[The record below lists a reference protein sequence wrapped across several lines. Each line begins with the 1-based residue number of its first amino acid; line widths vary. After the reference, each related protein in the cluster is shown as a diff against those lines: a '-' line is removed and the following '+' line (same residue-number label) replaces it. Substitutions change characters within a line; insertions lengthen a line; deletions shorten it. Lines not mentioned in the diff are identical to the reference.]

1 MSNLKLSLS
10 IGELSLQLE
19 GDGALVQTMLNELRE
34 NGFGELSK
42 IPDAH
47 VSMPNSQSNI
57 IKPNNVELCNNIC
70 NGSVANANY
79 PSLKEVTLKC
89 LPKSEPEWILL
100 YAFYASDFGTKSV
113 SRTEIKEM
121 YSVTNRMTTSR
132 SNNFFNSLTSVVS
145 NNYLSALNDD
155 EYAIRPEGQTK
166 VNEIL
171 SRENSSESRTK
182 TRKAS
187 KVKQFQLIKDL
198 DLTTTTSRKGLKDFV
213 NEAKPTSNI
222 NITTTIIYYMQQIYE
237 YAGDINGDIIYTCW
251 RELGKKIPND
261 LAGNLRDICS
271 SKYGYANV
279 ENGNYCITTRGIN
292 LIEHTL
298 LEGQNR

>member
-19 GDGALVQTMLNELRE
+19 GDGELVQTMLNELRE
-34 NGFGELSK
+34 NGLGELSK
-42 IPDAH
+42 IPETH
-47 VSMPNSQSNI
+47 FPMSSPQSNMI
-57 IKPNNVELCNNIC
+57 IPNNTALRNNIAD
-70 NGSVANANY
+70 NNY
-79 PSLKEVTLKC
+79 PSLKEVALKC
-89 LPKSEPEWILL
+89 LPKSESEWILL

-121 YSVTNRMTTSR
+121 YNVTNRMTTSR
-132 SNNFFNSLTSVVS
+132 SNNFFNSLTSVVL

-155 EYAIRPEGQTK
+155 EYAVRPEGQIK
-166 VNEIL
+166 INEIL
-171 SRENSSESRTK
+171 SRENSSENKTK
-182 TRKAS
+182 TKRAS

-198 DLTTTTSRKGLKDFV
+198 DLSTTASRKGLKDFV
-213 NEAKPTSNI
+213 NEVKPTSNI

-237 YAGDINGDIIYTCW
+237 YTGDINGDIIFTCW
-251 RELGKKIPND
+251 RELGTKIPND

-279 ENGNYCITTRGIN
+279 ESGNYSITTRGIN

>member
-1 MSNLKLSLS
+1 MSNLKLGLT

-19 GDGALVQTMLNELRE
+19 GDGELVQTMLNELRE
-34 NGFGELSK
+34 NGLGELSK
-42 IPDAH
+42 IPVTHISTAS
-47 VSMPNSQSNI
+47 VQSYTSTQ
-57 IKPNNVELCNNIC
+57 NNTELCKNIAD
-70 NGSVANANY
+70 SNY
-79 PSLKEVTLKC
+79 PSLKEVALKC

-100 YAFYASDFGTKSV
+100 YAFYASNFGTRSV

-121 YSVTNRMTTSR
+121 YNVTNRMTTSR

-155 EYAIRPEGQTK
+155 EYAVRPEGQIK
-166 VNEIL
+166 INEIL
-171 SRENSSESRTK
+171 SRENSSENKTK
-182 TRKAS
+182 TRRIS
-187 KVKQFQLIKDL
+187 KGKQFQLIKDL
-198 DLTTTTSRKGLKDFV
+198 DLSTTASRNGLKDFV
-213 NEAKPTSNI
+213 NEVNPRSNI

-237 YAGDINGDIIYTCW
+237 YTGDINGDVIFTCW
-251 RELGKKIPND
+251 RELGTKIPND

-279 ENGNYCITTRGIN
+279 ESGNYSITTRGIN

-298 LEGQNR
+298 LEGKNR

>member
-19 GDGALVQTMLNELRE
+19 GEGELVQTMLNELRE

-42 IPDAH
+42 IPEAY
-47 VSMPNSQSNI
+47 VSMPNSQSNT
-57 IKPNNVELCNNIC
+57 IKPNNVELYNNIS
-70 NGSVANANY
+70 NASVANANY
-79 PSLKEVTLKC
+79 PSLKEVALKC

-121 YSVTNRMTTSR
+121 YNVTNRMTTSR

-166 VNEIL
+166 INEIL

-198 DLTTTTSRKGLKDFV
+198 DLSTTTSRKGLKDFV

-237 YAGDINGDIIYTCW
+237 YAGDINGDAIFTCW
-251 RELGKKIPND
+251 RELGTKIPND
-261 LAGNLRDICS
+261 LAGNLRDVCS

-279 ENGNYCITTRGIN
+279 ENGNYSITTRGIN

-298 LEGQNR
+298 LEGPNR